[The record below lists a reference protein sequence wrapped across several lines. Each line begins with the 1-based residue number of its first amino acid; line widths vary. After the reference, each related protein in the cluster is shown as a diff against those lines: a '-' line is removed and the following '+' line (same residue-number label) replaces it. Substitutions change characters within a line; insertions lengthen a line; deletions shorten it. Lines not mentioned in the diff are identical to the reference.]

1 MLLERGKMFI
11 IFYALL
17 GFVIGSISATT
28 INDTETLHTDL
39 FQNYNKNVR
48 PINNQSAAMTVRI
61 SLYIKSIQEFDE
73 VNEKFSFVAAL
84 QLAWTDEKLMWKPE
98 QYGGLNLITVSYND
112 VWVPELTLSSPSARG
127 TTIGKSS
134 DRIRIEDNGETEWMP
149 ANIIEST
156 CSVNARNFPFD
167 TQSCSTSFTSLGYKS
182 NEVTLIAGLST
193 ISFNVYSP
201 NALWDV
207 TGSEAKTEIFGTARE
222 SEITFTLELKRKP
235 AFVVNN
241 IILPTFI
248 LSLLNVLVFVLVP
261 ESGERIGYC
270 ITTLLA
276 IAVYMT
282 IVSDLLPQTAEP
294 VPLISYKLMIDM
306 ILSALIVLVTIVN
319 MRLRSKDD
327 ADIVPAWLNS
337 VYIVLSCTRSK
348 IHPKEDAEEIPKRKK
363 LLQTSA
369 VEKEHLAEEKTKGD
383 FDQKSKA
390 ESKETDN
397 PITWKKIS
405 YMVDWLALITFT
417 FASLLNMT
425 VFIGIAK
432 S

>member
-1 MLLERGKMFI
+1 MLLKRGKMFI
-11 IFYALL
+11 IFSALL

-48 PINNQSAAMTVRI
+48 PINNQSAAMTVTI
-61 SLYIKSIQEFDE
+61 ALYIKSIQEFDE

-84 QLAWTDEKLMWKPE
+84 QLVWTDEKLMWNPS
-98 QYGGLNLITVSYND
+98 QYGGLELITVSYND

-134 DRIRIEDNGETEWMP
+134 DRIRIHDFGEIEWMP
-149 ANIIEST
+149 ANLIEST
-156 CSVNARNFPFD
+156 CSVNAKKFPFD

-182 NEVTLIAGLST
+182 NEVTLKAGLST
-193 ISFNVYSP
+193 IAFNVYSP

-207 TGSEAKTEIFGTARE
+207 TGSEAKTEILGTGKE
-222 SEITFTLELKRKP
+222 SEITFTMHLKRKP
-235 AFVVNN
+235 AFAVINV
-241 IILPTFI
+241 ILPI
-248 LSLLNVLVFVLVP
+248 LVLSLLNVLVFVLVP

-306 ILSALIVLVTIVN
+306 IISALIVLVTIVN
-319 MRLRSKDD
+319 MRLHSKDD
-327 ADIVPAWLNS
+327 ADIVPGWLNS
-337 VYIVLSCTRSK
+337 VYIALSCTRRK
-348 IHPKEDAEEIPKRKK
+348 IHPNEDAEEIPRRNNI
-363 LLQTSA
+363 LI
-369 VEKEHLAEEKTKGD
+369 EKEHLAKEKTKRD
-383 FDQKSKA
+383 FDQASKS
-390 ESKETDN
+390 ENKETDN
-397 PITWKKIS
+397 PVTWKKIS

-417 FASLLNMT
+417 FASLLNMI